1 MRWRTLPTMALLAV
15 AVSGTPAIAAGACD
29 NSSLAGSYAF
39 HAEGQNLGLLD
50 SSNAFHPFKAP
61 EPFAGVGEY
70 MFDGNGS
77 FTRLDYN
84 TGLGTPAFPPSPVND
99 EGFRTGVTGT
109 YSVSED
115 CTATFTVGLAAT
127 TQVILAVALVD
138 YGQRAFGII
147 KSEHVTSF
155 SPANNTS
162 DLQCDAGCNVAVQLT
177 TEIVHNS
184 THGR

>member
-1 MRWRTLPTMALLAV
+1 MSLRTLPTMALLAV
-15 AVSGTPAIAAGACD
+15 IGTPAMAAGVCD

-50 SSNAFHPFKAP
+50 SSNAFHPFKEP
-61 EPFAGVGEY
+61 EPFAGV
-70 MFDGNGS
+70 DGNGS

-138 YGQRAFGII
+138 YGQRAFGTI
-147 KSEHVTSF
+147 KSEHATSF

-184 THGR
+184 TRRR

>member
-1 MRWRTLPTMALLAV
+1 MSLRTLPTMALLAV
-15 AVSGTPAIAAGACD
+15 AVTGTPAIAAGACD

-50 SSNAFHPFKAP
+50 PSNAFHPFKAP

-70 MFDGNGS
+70 MFDGNGN
-77 FTRLDYN
+77 FTRVDYN

-127 TQVILAVALVD
+127 TQVILGGRARRLWSAGLWHHQERTRLLFLARQQHERLAV
-138 YGQRAFGII
+138 
-147 KSEHVTSF
+147 
-155 SPANNTS
+155 
-162 DLQCDAGCNVAVQLT
+162 
-177 TEIVHNS
+177 
-184 THGR
+184 